1 MEEFVKI
8 RLFPGM
14 QDWLMVTD
22 HGVPDYM
29 PGKITLVLEGWAG
42 VYLQWYF
49 IFSSANHDIF
59 VKTVPDQGSYLSCG
73 GSLGNMVIHCIA
85 WAVGYRVKM
94 AWQYYYLD

>member
-42 VYLQWYF
+42 VYLLTK
-49 IFSSANHDIF
+49 ISLEHLG
-59 VKTVPDQGSYLSCG
+59 GSYLSCG
-73 GSLGNMVIHCIA
+73 GS
-85 WAVGYRVKM
+85 
-94 AWQYYYLD
+94 